1 VGRISKSAIR
11 HLSSSL
17 SRTAGYGFLSLKAV
31 KRAAL
36 ATFTNVIARL
46 DRATQYSRAFHAK
59 SLTLWNTGYSA
70 FAEYDDPP
78 GLFGERW
85 RVGVL
90 GRPYPEGVHTCAPL
104 RIC

>member
-36 ATFTNVIARL
+36 TTFTNVIARL
-46 DRATQYSRAFHAK
+46 DRATQYSRAFDDKIAK
-59 SLTLWNTGYSA
+59 AL
-70 FAEYDDPP
+70 EYRI
-78 GLFGERW
+78 LRFR
-85 RVGVL
+85 GV
-90 GRPYPEGVHTCAPL
+90 
-104 RIC
+104 